1 MKRMN
6 DVTNDMTDEIV
17 QRERNNNKCYASTF
31 KYFSY
36 IIKIKVNEYVKL
48 KPPKMNL

>member
-1 MKRMN
+1 MKRTN
-6 DVTNDMTDEIV
+6 DVTNDMTDGIV
-17 QRERNNNKCYASTF
+17 QWERNNNKCYVSTF

>member
-1 MKRMN
+1 MKRTN

-17 QRERNNNKCYASTF
+17 QQERNNNKCYALTF